1 MLREFI
7 GVRGFEPPTTCSQ
20 GRCATGLRHTPPS
33 GTGILLDTPFFVNPK
48 VNPSGNKKYI
58 EIKLIY
64 CKISYGERRSM
75 EHLIQEYEAV
85 IRQNWG
91 RPAFSDYQSLSVTYG
106 DLGREMKLFHALFEK
121 FDIKKGDKIALLGR
135 NCIHWAYVYL
145 SALSYG
151 AVVVPILPD
160 FHPEDVQHIV
170 NHSDSIL
177 FFVADSIYE
186 KIDENSLKNLKA
198 VFSLDSFD
206 VLLSRIP
213 GGKKDLEHFRDSF
226 REELKTLSPGSFSL
240 PWESVRPDDC
250 AAIVYTSGTSGLSKG
265 VMIPYRSLTVNV
277 RYSREN
283 MPLDQGDNILS
294 FLPLAHAYGCTID
307 LLFPLSRGCHITFL
321 PTIPSPKI
329 LLKAFAEIKPRLVNM
344 VPLIIEK
351 IYRKRIQP
359 ALGKG
364 AVKVL
369 ASVPVTRELIY
380 RKIKKSLYGSFGNN
394 FLEVIV
400 GGAPLNPQVERFF
413 KKIKFPLSV
422 GYGMTECGPLISYAP
437 WDKHPHGSVG
447 KAMDYCAAR
456 VDSPRPDEIPG
467 EILVKGDNVMLG
479 YYRNTAATEETIDEE
494 GWLHTGDLALMDKE
508 GYLYIKGRSKNMIL
522 GASGQ
527 NIYPEEVENKVNNLP
542 FVLESLV
549 LEREG
554 GLMALVYPD
563 YDELDALDLDGTD
576 LESFLKEKME
586 ENRLFVNEAL
596 PAFSQIKRIEI
607 QPEPFEKTPTKK
619 IKRFLYDR

>member
-1 MLREFI
+1 
-7 GVRGFEPPTTCSQ
+7 
-20 GRCATGLRHTPPS
+20 
-33 GTGILLDTPFFVNPK
+33 
-48 VNPSGNKKYI
+48 
-58 EIKLIY
+58 
-64 CKISYGERRSM
+64 M
-75 EHLIQEYEAV
+75 EQLIQGYEEG
-85 IRQNWG
+85 IRQNWD
-91 RPAFSDYQSLSVTYG
+91 RPAFSDYQDKSVTYG
-106 DLGREMKLFHALFEK
+106 EFGREIMLFHALFKK

-135 NCIHWAYVYL
+135 NSTHWAYVYL
-145 SALSYG
+145 SALTYG

-177 FFVADSIYE
+177 FFVTESIYE
-186 KIDENSLKNLKA
+186 KIDENSLKDLQA
-198 VFSLDSFD
+198 IFSLETFE
-206 VLLSRIP
+206 VLLSRIS
-213 GGKKDLEHFRDSF
+213 GGKKELDRLRDSF
-226 REELKTLSPGSFSL
+226 RDQYKTLAAEEFSL
-240 PWESVRPDDC
+240 PWKAIDPEDC

-265 VMIPYRSLTVNV
+265 VMIPYRSLAVNV

-283 MPLDQGDNILS
+283 MPLEAGDQILS

-329 LLKAFAEIKPRLVNM
+329 LLKAFDEIKPRLVNM

-359 ALGKG
+359 AIGRG
-364 AVKVL
+364 AVKFL
-369 ASVPVTRELIY
+369 TSVPGTRELIY
-380 RKIKKSLYGSFGNN
+380 KKIKKSLYESFGNH

-400 GGAPLNPQVERFF
+400 GGAPLNPEVERFF

-456 VDSPRPDEIPG
+456 VDSPHPDRVAG

-479 YYRNTAATEETIDEE
+479 YYRNTTATEEAIDKD
-494 GWLHTGDLALMDKE
+494 GWLHTGDLALMDKG

-522 GASGQ
+522 SGSGQ
-527 NIYPEEVENKVNNLP
+527 NIYPEEVENKVNNLS

-549 LEREG
+549 IERDG

-563 YDELDALDLDGTD
+563 YDVLDAMDLDGTD
-576 LESFLKEKME
+576 LESFLKDKME
-586 ENRLFVNEAL
+586 DNRIQVNKTL
-596 PAFSQIKRIEI
+596 PAYSQIKRIEL

-619 IKRFLYDR
+619 IKRFLYDK